1 MLAAL
6 LLLAAGAELPADAGL
21 SAALTAAAGAA
32 ADLAPDAGATSGGVV
47 EPIAADLP
55 SAWPMRLDELE
66 VRGLFW
72 TKEYVVRRELPWRPG
87 ALVSQADWELGTTR
101 LWNTDLFGRV
111 AAHLERRGGRT
122 VAVYELEEH
131 FSLNPLFSFGVGGG
145 RWWIRAGANDNDWLG
160 RYLEWGARYERFD
173 VYNGG
178 QGWLKDPRL
187 FGKRLSGQ
195 AEVDYLIRPR
205 PEYSRR
211 RLTGIVEVLGEVDDL
226 TRVGG
231 RLEVFWDQYLTPLE
245 GPPRLPPELVAGQ
258 LTGQLRMGRVDTERL
273 RQKGWSLEARET
285 VALVSS
291 GPAPVVFQ
299 SFVELLWFRM
309 FGERLN
315 LAVRAQAALSSQ
327 APTELG
333 YYLGGLDL
341 VRGFPDSLL
350 RTERFAL
357 ANVELRG
364 TVFDSTWFAV
374 VAAVFVDAC
383 LADVDGPRGLLS
395 AGGGV
400 RLLVPKFV
408 KTGVRAD
415 LAVTLVGRPQL
426 GVSFGVYQ
434 FF

>member
-6 LLLAAGAELPADAGL
+6 LLLAAGAAAPPADAGVG
-21 SAALTAAAGAA
+21 LTAVADAGVS
-32 ADLAPDAGATSGGVV
+32 LDAGASTADGGVMAMV
-47 EPIAADLP
+47 IVDLP
-55 SAWPMRLDELE
+55 SAWPLQLDELE
-66 VRGLFW
+66 VRGLYW
-72 TKEYVVRRELPWRPG
+72 TKEFVVRRELPWRPG
-87 ALVSQADWELGTTR
+87 QLVSHSDWELGTAR
-101 LWNTDLFGRV
+101 LWNTDLFSRV
-111 AAHLERRGGRT
+111 AVHLERRDGRT

-145 RWWIRAGANDNDWLG
+145 RWWIRGGANDNNWLG

-187 FGKRLSGQ
+187 FGRRLSGLV
-195 AEVDYLIRPR
+195 EVDYLIRPR

-211 RLTGIVEVLGEVDDL
+211 RLTGIAEVLGELDDF
-226 TRVGG
+226 TRVGAH
-231 RLEVFWDQYLTPLE
+231 LEVLWDQYLTPLE
-245 GPPRLPPELVAGQ
+245 GPPVLPPGLIAGQ
-258 LTGQLRMGRVDTERL
+258 LTGLLRMGRVDTERL
-273 RQKGWSLEARET
+273 RQKGWSLEVRET

-299 SFVELLWFRM
+299 SFVEALWFRM
-309 FGERLN
+309 FGERFN

-327 APTELG
+327 APTELR
-333 YYLGGLDL
+333 YYVGGLDL
-341 VRGFPDSLL
+341 IRGYPDSLL

-400 RLLVPKFV
+400 RLLVPKLV

-415 LAVTLVGRPQL
+415 LAVTLAGRPQL